1 MQIAAWYLVKPMKT
15 YLFVMRHFPHYSS
28 HVQET
33 LDQLL
38 TTAAFDQ
45 KVSILFIDDGVSQL
59 KAQQNPPSM
68 PLKNTAA
75 IFQVLDV
82 YDIKNLYV
90 EAESLCAKGLN
101 EADLILPVKLIRRAA
116 VNDLMQQYD
125 VLMPD

>member
-1 MQIAAWYLVKPMKT
+1 MLIVAWYLVKPMKT
-15 YLFVMRHFPHYSS
+15 YLFVMRHFPHFSS

-45 KVSILFIDDGVSQL
+45 KVSLLFVDDGVCQL
-59 KAQQNPPSM
+59 KSQQNAEAM
-68 PLKNTAA
+68 LLKNTAA

-82 YDIKNLYV
+82 YDINDLYV
-90 EAESLCAKGLN
+90 EAESLSAKGLG
-101 EADLILPVKLIRRAA
+101 ESDLILPVNIIKRAN
-116 VNDLMQQYD
+116 VNALMQQHD